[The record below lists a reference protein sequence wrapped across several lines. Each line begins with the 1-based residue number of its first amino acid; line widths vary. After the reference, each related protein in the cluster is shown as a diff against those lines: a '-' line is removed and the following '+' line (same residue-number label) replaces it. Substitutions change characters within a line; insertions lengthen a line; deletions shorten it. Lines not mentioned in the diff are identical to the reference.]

1 MKSRGA
7 LFAARALPPR
17 FSSISAENRGCSPSP
32 SARRSLVGLPIAKF
46 WGLLLGDVTAA
57 VKAMLDRPLRHGHV
71 RKRGPPSW
79 RHGRH
84 PMMVHLHSFAPIHK
98 EEGILRW
105 GPCPHA
111 PGIYR
116 FTARIAGLLGT
127 AGAAPPRWCALP
139 HSGRW
144 IDAPVA
150 SLRCRILRP
159 GPTSIGQYATN
170 VNFLLVAAI
179 GGRV

>member
-1 MKSRGA
+1 MLRGRCPRAFLRFPQKTGDA
-7 LFAARALPPR
+7 L
-17 FSSISAENRGCSPSP
+17 PSP

-46 WGLLLGDVTAA
+46 WSLLLGDVAAA

-71 RKRGPPSW
+71 RKRGPRSW

-84 PMMVHLHSFAPIHK
+84 PMMVHLHSFAPINK

-105 GPCPHA
+105 GLCPHA

-116 FTARIAGLLGT
+116 FTARIAGLLGA
-127 AGAAPPRWCALP
+127 AGAAPPRWCQLP

-144 IDAPVA
+144 IGAPVA